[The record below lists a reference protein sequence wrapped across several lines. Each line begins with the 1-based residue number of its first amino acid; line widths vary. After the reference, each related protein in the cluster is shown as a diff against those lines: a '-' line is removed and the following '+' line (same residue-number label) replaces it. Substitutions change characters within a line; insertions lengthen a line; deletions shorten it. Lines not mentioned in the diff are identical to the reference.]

1 MYYTKRIF
9 VFVIMFFLCFPYLLE
24 SKTNESILQ
33 QIQEKKVTLSI
44 KNRSIR
50 DILTEIEKQTG
61 IGFALNDSKIESDLK
76 ELSISVTEITVAQ
89 ALNTLLEN
97 TRYTYQVVEGHIV
110 ITLKPVAQRPVAGA
124 TIKAIT
130 GKIAGVVL
138 NEDREPLPGASIQ
151 LKGTTQGILSDA
163 GGEFEYSFLLPL
175 PQTLVFSFVG
185 YENKEIVVSESLQ
198 DIEVILNFE
207 EAELKDVVVT
217 GYSNIRKSSFTGTS
231 VTVTK
236 DDLLK
241 ISSGNVLQTLQV
253 FDPSLRTVRNL
264 EMGSNPN
271 NLPEFN
277 MRGAAGIGITELDRL
292 EGADVSQFALKNNP
306 NLPVFILD
314 GYEVSTEKLFDMDVN
329 RIESITILKDAAATA
344 MYGSRAANGVIVIES
359 VAPKAGKLQVTYNMT
374 GTATAPDLSSY
385 NLMNAREKLDAEVAA
400 GLLDEGSGFYT
411 RLDDYRKKMNNIER
425 GVDTYWLSQP
435 LQTKINHRHSLFVEG
450 GAETVRFGLGVN
462 YDAEKGIM
470 KDSYRNRAGAD
481 LRVNYRIKSIQI
493 TDNVSYTRMNS
504 QQSPYGDFF
513 TYVRMPPYVP
523 IYDIDTNEIELNY
536 SIGTSGNVYTNPLYD
551 VQKRNFNR
559 TGYDQ
564 FTNNLSV
571 NAYFLKYF
579 QLKFQFAV
587 NYTDNL
593 GEQFIDPNA
602 SKFRNGLGYTTFT
615 RGELFL
621 RESKSFAWNTNLML
635 MYNRSIKDHNIN
647 FNLALNANEN
657 SDNSASFVYCGF
669 PPGQFSDARYSS
681 GLRDTPVFGDE
692 KSRLAGAFLMT
703 NYTYRNIYLFDLSV
717 RADGSSRFGSK
728 ERYAPFWSFGAG
740 INLHNYEFMKA
751 NTVVTNARV
760 KANYGQTGRV
770 SFSPYAARN
779 TYQLM
784 MDDWYTTGIGGSLM
798 AMGNDLLTWD
808 KVNTLNIGVDFTLW
822 NRATFNLSWYD
833 KRTRDMVTSISIPSS
848 AGFTSY
854 VDNMGEVSNKGY
866 EIFMNL
872 AIVKQTDWGVNL
884 IANGAHNKNKIVK
897 ISEALKAYND
907 RVDKF
912 YENYSE
918 TPIYNNIVYN
928 ERNDQYTKP
937 IRKYEE
943 GGSEYA
949 IFGMKSL
956 GIDPATGA
964 ELFMNRDGTVTYDW
978 NAAEQQIV
986 GNTEP
991 LLQGSFSLNARY
1003 KNFSLYTTF
1012 IYEFGGDLY
1021 NTTLINNVESVDL
1034 SRYNADR
1041 RATEQRWKQPG
1052 DVVQFKSVKDRY
1064 GFTRPTSRFVQKN
1077 NTLMFNSLSLAYDFD
1092 RNLVKRL
1099 GLRMLRFQVT
1109 MNEIGVLST
1118 IHQERGTSYPFARKF
1133 GFTLNA
1139 GF

>member
-1 MYYTKRIF
+1 MYYTKRTV
-9 VFVIMFFLCFPYLLE
+9 VFVMMFFLCSSYLLE
-24 SKTNESILQ
+24 ARTNESVIQ
-33 QIQEKKVTLSI
+33 QIQEKKVTLNV
-44 KNRSIR
+44 KNKSIR

-61 IGFALNDSKIESDLK
+61 IGFALNDSRIESDLK
-76 ELSISVTEITVAQ
+76 DLSIAVTEVTVAQ

-110 ITLKPVAQRPVAGA
+110 IALKPAQRSTVAN
-124 TIKAIT
+124 IRAIT
-130 GKIAGVVL
+130 GRAAGTVI
-138 NEDREPLPGASIQ
+138 NEDGELLPGASIQ
-151 LKGTTQGILSDA
+151 LKGTSEGILSDA
-163 GGEFEYSFLLPL
+163 KGEFEYVFQDPL

-185 YENKEIVVSESLQ
+185 YQNQEIVVNETIQRL
-198 DIEVILNFE
+198 EVILKFE
-207 EAELKDVVVT
+207 EAELKDVIVT
-217 GYSNIRKSSFTGTS
+217 GYSNIKKSSFTGTS

-236 DDLLK
+236 DEILQ

-264 EMGSNPN
+264 EMGSDPN

-314 GYEVSTEKLFDMDVN
+314 GYEVSTEKLYDMDVH

-359 VAPKAGKLQVTYNMT
+359 IAPKAGKLQVTYNMT
-374 GTATAPDLSSY
+374 GTVTAPDLSSY
-385 NLMNAREKLDAEVAA
+385 NMMTAREKLDAEVAA
-400 GLLDEGSGFYT
+400 GLLDEGSDFYS

-435 LQTKINHRHSLFVEG
+435 LQTQINHRHSLFVEG
-450 GAETVRFGLGVN
+450 GAETVRFGLGLN

-481 LRVNYRIKSIQI
+481 LRIDYRIKSIQI
-493 TDNVSYTRMNS
+493 TDNVSYSRMNS
-504 QQSPYGDFF
+504 QQSPYGTFF

-523 IYDIDTNEIELNY
+523 ITNLDTGEIEQTY
-536 SIGTSGNVYTNPLYD
+536 AIGSSGSVFINPLYD

-559 TGYDQ
+559 SGYDQ
-564 FTNNLSV
+564 FANNLSV

-579 QLKFQFAV
+579 QLKFQFATT
-587 NYTDNL
+587 YTDNL
-593 GEQFIDPNA
+593 SEQYIDPTA
-602 SKFRNGLGYTTFT
+602 SKFNTGTGYTALTK
-615 RGELFL
+615 GELFL
-621 RESKSFAWNTNLML
+621 GNAKSFSWNTNLML
-635 MYNRSIKDHNIN
+635 MYNRSINDHNIN
-647 FNLALNANEN
+647 LNLALNANESSSN
-657 SDNSASFVYCGF
+657 SSSYVYCGF
-669 PPGQFSDARYSS
+669 PSGQFSDARYAN

-692 KSRLAGAFLMT
+692 KSRLAGAFLVA
-703 NYTYRNIYLFDLSV
+703 NYTYRNIYLFDVSI
-717 RADGSSRFGSK
+717 REDGSSRFGSK

-740 INLHNYEFMKA
+740 LNLHKYEFMA
-751 NTVVTNARV
+751 AVPAITIARI
-760 KANYGQTGRV
+760 KANYGQTGRE
-770 SFSPYAARN
+770 SFPPDAARN
-779 TYQLM
+779 TYKLM
-784 MDDWYTTGIGGSLM
+784 MDDWYTTGIGGNLL
-798 AMGNDLLTWD
+798 AMGNDMLTWD
-808 KVNTLNIGVDFTLW
+808 QVNTLNIGLDLSLWSRLTL
-822 NRATFNLSWYD
+822 NFSWYD
-833 KRTRDMVTSISIPSS
+833 KRTHDMVTTISIPSS
-848 AGFTSY
+848 SGFTSY

-866 EIFMNL
+866 EIYMNL
-872 AIVKQTDWGVNL
+872 AVIKQADWGINV
-884 IANGAHNKNKIVK
+884 IANAAHNKNKIVK

-907 RVDKF
+907 RVDEF
-912 YENYSE
+912 YGNYSE
-918 TPIYNNIVYN
+918 IPINNPYLY
-928 ERNDQYTKP
+928 ESYANDQYTKP

-956 GIDPATGA
+956 GIDPATGS
-964 ELFMNRDGTVTYDW
+964 ELFMNRDGSVTYDW

-1003 KNFSLYTTF
+1003 KNFTLFTTF
-1012 IYEFGGDLY
+1012 MYEFGGDLY
-1021 NTTLINNVESVDL
+1021 NSTLVSNVESVEL
-1034 SRYNADR
+1034 LRYNADR

-1052 DVVQFKSVKDRY
+1052 DVTQFKSVKDRY
-1064 GFTRPTSRFVQKN
+1064 GYTRPTSRFVQKN
-1077 NTLMFNSLSLAYDFD
+1077 NTLIFNSLSLSYDFD
-1092 RNLVKRL
+1092 RTLTKRL
-1099 GLRMLRFQVT
+1099 GLSMIRLQAT

-1118 IHQERGTSYPFARKF
+1118 IHQERGTNYPYARRF
-1133 GFTLNA
+1133 GFTLNV